1 MSYDVIIVGAGIAGL
16 RVGLQLLRSKVSC
29 CILEKYNYTGGRVV
43 TFRTKLPKVGEVQ
56 WENGA
61 GRISTS
67 HKKVLD
73 LLKRYDLH
81 TAPISPDIHYCDTH
95 KTSTDH
101 SDPFSQLHDIF
112 LKPLHDLPKE
122 VLQMHTI
129 GELLEKTVGAH
140 TAKQYYQTFPY
151 WSEIHTMRADAALIS
166 FDREMGSMKGFVVCV
181 EGLSSLMTAMKQDFL
196 DGGGHIQY
204 NLEVMALARHE
215 GGVNFLCRE
224 QPSNSCVKI
233 LGHVGVL
240 ALHRNAVAAIQ
251 GVDKLSVLSHLRMEP
266 LYRMY
271 AVFPVRNG
279 KSWFSGLSKTVT
291 NNRIR
296 FFIPVNPSKG
306 VVMISYT
313 DGADAEYW
321 MKKSPAT
328 IQRAVMADI
337 RALFSDC
344 TVPDPLFFKLHP
356 WHDGCTYWLP
366 GKYDIEE
373 ESRKSLHPLPSENPG
388 LFMCGESFSVRP
400 CWMES
405 ALDQADDLLNLP
417 AFQSKIKALK

>member
-16 RVGLQLLRSKVSC
+16 RVGLQLLTYKVSC
-29 CILEKYNYTGGRVV
+29 CILERYNYTGGRVV

-67 HKKVLD
+67 HHKVLA
-73 LLKRYDLH
+73 LLKRYHLT
-81 TAPISPDIHYCDTH
+81 TAPISPDITYCDTH
-95 KTSTDH
+95 GTSNDQ
-101 SDPFSQLHDIF
+101 DPFSQLHDIF

-151 WSEIHTMRADAALIS
+151 WSEIHTMRADAALAS
-166 FDREMGSMKGFVVCV
+166 FDGEMGSMKGFVVCI
-181 EGLSSLMTAMKQDFL
+181 EGLSSLMTAMKKDFL
-196 DGGGHIQY
+196 EGGGHIQY
-204 NLEVMALARHE
+204 NTEVTAVSRHSD
-215 GGVNFLCRE
+215 GIQFLCRDH
-224 QPSNSCVKI
+224 QRNTCIKVLSHI
-233 LGHVGVL
+233 GVL

-251 GVDKLSVLSHLRMEP
+251 GVKHLSVLSRIRMEP
-266 LYRMY
+266 LFRMY

-279 KSWFSGLSKTVT
+279 KSWFSGVSKTVT
-291 NNRIR
+291 NSRIR
-296 FFIPVNPSKG
+296 FFIPINPSKG
-306 VVMISYT
+306 IVMISYT
-313 DGADAEYW
+313 DGADAVYW

-328 IQRAVMADI
+328 IQRMVMADI

-356 WHDGCTYWLP
+356 WTHGCTYWLP
-366 GKYDIEE
+366 GKYDMEE
-373 ESRKSLHPLPSENPG
+373 ESRKSLHPQPSENPG

>member
-1 MSYDVIIVGAGIAGL
+1 MTYDVIIVGAGIAGL
-16 RVGLQLLRSKVSC
+16 RIGLQLIRSKVSC

-67 HKKVLD
+67 HHKVLS
-73 LLKRYDLH
+73 LLKHYHLT
-81 TAPISPDIHYCDTH
+81 TAPISPDMTYCEVPNDNVE
-95 KTSTDH
+95 K
-101 SDPFSQLHDIF
+101 DPFSELHDIF
-112 LKPLHDLPKE
+112 LKPLYDLPKE
-122 VLQMHTI
+122 VLQTHTI
-129 GELLEKTVGAH
+129 EELLNKTVGAH

-151 WSEIHTMRADAALIS
+151 WSEIHTMRADAALES
-166 FDREMGSMKGFVVCV
+166 FNAEMGSMKGFVVCI
-181 EGLSSLMTAMKQDFL
+181 EGLSSLMEAMKKDFL
-196 DGGGHIQY
+196 EGGGHIQY

-215 GGVNFLCRE
+215 GGVNFLCKER
-224 QPSNSCVKI
+224 STNYCVKI

-240 ALHRNAVAAIQ
+240 ALHRNAVAKIQ
-251 GVDKLSVLSHLRMEP
+251 GVKHLSVLSHLQMEP

-279 KSWFSGLSKTVT
+279 KSWFSELSKTVT
-291 NNRIR
+291 NGRIR
-296 FFIPVNPSKG
+296 YFIPVNPSKG

-321 MKKSPAT
+321 MKKSPAVV
-328 IQRAVMADI
+328 QRTVMADI
-337 RALFSDC
+337 RKLFSDC

-356 WHDGCTYWLP
+356 WSDGCTYWLP
-366 GKYDIEE
+366 GKYDIKE
-373 ESRKSLHPLPSENPG
+373 ESKKSLHPLPRENPG
-388 LFMCGESFSVRP
+388 LFMCGESFSVHP

>member
-1 MSYDVIIVGAGIAGL
+1 MSYDVIIVGAGMAGL
-16 RVGLQLLRSKVSC
+16 RVGIQLLTYKVSC
-29 CILEKYNYTGGRVV
+29 CILERYNYTGGRVV

-67 HKKVLD
+67 HHKVLA
-73 LLKRYDLH
+73 LLKRYHLT
-81 TAPISPDIHYCDTH
+81 TAPISPDITYCDTH
-95 KTSTDH
+95 GTSNDL
-101 SDPFSQLHDIF
+101 DPFSQLHDIF

-151 WSEIHTMRADAALIS
+151 WSEIHTMRADAALAS
-166 FDREMGSMKGFVVCV
+166 FDGEMGSMKGFVVCI
-181 EGLSSLMTAMKQDFL
+181 EGLSSLMTAMKKDFL
-196 DGGGHIQY
+196 EGGGHIQY
-204 NLEVMALARHE
+204 NTEVTAVSRH
-215 GGVNFLCRE
+215 GDGVHFLCRDH
-224 QPSNSCVKI
+224 QRNTCIKVLSHI
-233 LGHVGVL
+233 GVL

-251 GVDKLSVLSHLRMEP
+251 GVNHLSVLSRLRMEP
-266 LYRMY
+266 LFRMY

-279 KSWFSGLSKTVT
+279 KSWFSGVSKTVT
-291 NNRIR
+291 NSRIR
-296 FFIPVNPSKG
+296 FFIPINPSKG
-306 VVMISYT
+306 IVMISYT
-313 DGADAEYW
+313 DGADAVYW

-328 IQRAVMADI
+328 IQRMVMADI

-356 WHDGCTYWLP
+356 WTHGCTYWLP

-373 ESRKSLHPLPSENPG
+373 ESRKSLHPQPSENPG